1 MEWPASIPI
10 RVKTNP
16 SYDLRTIPAIGPI
29 RKIKPH
35 QTPEESWGRPI
46 TESQIILRVA
56 KIAIK
61 VNNLASLHPSTIHQ

>member
-1 MEWPASIPI
+1 MEWPASTPI
-10 RVKTNP
+10 RVETNP
-16 SYDLRTIPAIGPI
+16 AYGPRTIPAIGSI
-29 RKIKPH
+29 RKIQPY

-61 VNNLASLHPSTIHQ
+61 VNNLASPQPSTIH